1 MTPIYSHGNPNYM
14 GTMNLFLSQYINK
27 IDKKGRV
34 SLPSAFRN
42 VLPIEN
48 KNELILFKSLK
59 FSAIDGC
66 NYERI
71 NKIAERIDK
80 LDILS
85 DDQDDFSTSIF
96 SEIVPTNLD
105 KEGRFLIPELLKE
118 YSNIADEVTFIGQG
132 HYFQIWEPKA
142 ALKRQEKSRERLI
155 SQKKTLGSIIVS
167 ESYEK

>member
-1 MTPIYSHGNPNYM
+1 
-14 GTMNLFLSQYINK
+14 MNLFLSHYNNK

-42 VLPIEN
+42 ILPNKN
-48 KNELILFKSLK
+48 KNEIILFKSLK

-66 NYERI
+66 SYERI

-80 LDILS
+80 LDIFS

-96 SEIVPTNLD
+96 SEIIPTNLD
-105 KEGRFLIPELLKE
+105 KEGRFLIPDSLKK
-118 YSNIADEVTFIGQG
+118 YSNIVDEVTFVGQG

-142 ALKRQEKSRERLI
+142 VLKRQERSRERLT
-155 SQKKTLGSIIVS
+155 SQKKTLGLMIINKS
-167 ESYEK
+167 HE